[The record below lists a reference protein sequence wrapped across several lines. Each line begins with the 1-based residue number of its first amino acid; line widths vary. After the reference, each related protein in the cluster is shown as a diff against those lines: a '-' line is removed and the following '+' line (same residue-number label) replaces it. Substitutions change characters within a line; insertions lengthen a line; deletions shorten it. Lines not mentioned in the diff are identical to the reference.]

1 MSTPERQIYLLDPQQ
16 LSPETIAV
24 AFAKTSRS
32 PDSFRAIAAELTDE
46 KSAKFH
52 EKWVVGYGHSSVAE
66 HAVLHIAVENV
77 SRLAVETLQAN
88 RLASYTE
95 KSTRYQKWDADSYY
109 TPDEFKTD
117 QNALQLYQHTCSQ
130 LFAAYQQSL
139 TALRNYLITRQPQE
153 EGESDR
159 AYERRLRTQYV
170 DVARFLLPAASLA
183 NVGVTINARALEHA
197 LCKMLSHPLAEVRYM
212 GAEIKAIAQEN
223 VPTLVKYAHDKPYF
237 RQVDDTFASLGK
249 AHSGQPY
256 QGEWCVLVDYDPD
269 AEDKLL
275 AAALF
280 RYSGLSFAEARKV
293 LDTLPADQKLELLH
307 SFLGDCDTHTDP
319 VRELEH
325 ACLTFEIVHDQGG
338 YYELKR
344 HRMMTQSA
352 QPLATNLGYATP
364 KWMVDSGFQPQY
376 DAAMQAARE
385 AYEELAEIDANA
397 ASYVVPNAFNRR
409 VLLTTNLRSA
419 NHLLALRSAPNA
431 HFSIRRVAQRM
442 YALIREAYPVFGEW
456 LRCEE
461 GESWQTIEE
470 NHFDSMY

>member
-1 MSTPERQIYLLDPQQ
+1 MSTQARKIYLLDPQK
-16 LSPETIAV
+16 LPPETIAV

-32 PDSFRAIAAELTDE
+32 PQSFQDIAAELTDE
-46 KSAKFH
+46 KSAQFH

-95 KSTRYQKWDADSYY
+95 KSTRYQKWDEDSFFV
-109 TPDEFKTD
+109 PEEFKTD
-117 QNALQLYQHTCSQ
+117 AAVLRLYEDTCKKLFRTYQESLGILREYLMTLQP
-130 LFAAYQQSL
+130 
-139 TALRNYLITRQPQE
+139 RQ
-153 EGESDR
+153 EGEKES

-170 DVARFLLPAASLA
+170 DVARFLLPASSLA

-197 LCKMLSHPLAEVRYM
+197 LCKMLSHPLAEVRQM
-212 GAEIKAIAQEN
+212 GEEIKRIAQEN
-223 VPTLVKYAHDKPYF
+223 VPTLVKYAQEKSYFREVENTFSALAHQHPGKPYTG
-237 RQVDDTFASLGK
+237 D
-249 AHSGQPY
+249 
-256 QGEWCVLVDYDPD
+256 WCVLVDYDQD
-269 AEDKLL
+269 AEEKLL

-280 RYSGLSFAEARKV
+280 RYSGMSFAEAKTA
-293 LDTLPADQKLELLH
+293 LAHMPDEDKKKLLCA
-307 SFLGDCDTHTDP
+307 FLGACDAHTDP

-325 ACLTFEIVHDQGG
+325 ATLTFEVVHDQGG

-352 QPLATNLGYATP
+352 QPLTTHLGYATP
-364 KWMVDSGFQPQY
+364 KWMVEAGFQQQY
-376 DAAMQAARE
+376 DEAMQAAE
-385 AYEELAEIDANA
+385 YAYKTLEKVDPAA

-442 YALIREAYPVFGEW
+442 YEQIKAIYPVFGEW
-456 LRCEE
+456 LRIEE
-461 GESWQTIEE
+461 SENWQTIEE
-470 NHFDSMY
+470 QYFDSMF